1 MIIEEVHDVYLGY
14 MYDISLKRN
23 LIKDLVAEV
32 FNKTG
37 ESILDGQLIAD
48 YITDLGREHGVSE

>member
-1 MIIEEVHDVYLGY
+1 

-23 LIKDLVAEV
+23 LIKDLVSEV

-37 ESILDGQLIAD
+37 ESILDGQLISD
-48 YITDLGREHGVSE
+48 YITDLGREHGVSD